1 MLEKDATWVAIGF
14 ILFILLLVYFKVPGQ
29 ITKILDNRA
38 DKIRSELD
46 EAKKL
51 REEAQSMLADFK
63 KKNKEAEKNAK
74 ALIDEAKKLAKN
86 YEKEAKSKF
95 DENMERRKKL
105 LDEKL
110 KRAEVEALNQIKND
124 ITDIVFDAID
134 KSLSNNNINKKA
146 SDRIIDSGIKEI
158 TK

>member
-14 ILFILLLVYFKVPGQ
+14 VLFILMLIYFKVPGQ

-38 DKIRSELD
+38 EKIKNELD

-51 REEAQSMLADFK
+51 REEAQAMLADFQ
-63 KKNKEAEKNAK
+63 KKNKEAEKSAK
-74 ALIDEAKKLAKN
+74 ALIDEAKKIAKN

-134 KSLSNNNINKKA
+134 KSLSNNNINKDA
-146 SDRIIDSGIKEI
+146 SDRIIETGRKEI

>member
-51 REEAQSMLADFK
+51 REEAQSMLADFQ

-134 KSLSNNNINKKA
+134 KSLSNNNINRKA

>member
-1 MLEKDATWVAIGF
+1 MQKR
-14 ILFILLLVYFKVPGQ
+14 LLMKQ
-29 ITKILDNRA
+29 
-38 DKIRSELD
+38 
-46 EAKKL
+46 
-51 REEAQSMLADFK
+51 
-63 KKNKEAEKNAK
+63 
-74 ALIDEAKKLAKN
+74 KKLAKN

-95 DENMERRKKL
+95 DENLERRKKL

>member
-51 REEAQSMLADFK
+51 REEAQSMLADFQ
-63 KKNKEAEKNAK
+63 KKNKEAEKYAK

>member
-51 REEAQSMLADFK
+51 REEAQSMLADFQ

-74 ALIDEAKKLAKN
+74 TIIDEAKKLAKN

-95 DENMERRKKL
+95 DENIERRKKL

-134 KSLSNNNINKKA
+134 KSLSNNNINRKA
-146 SDRIIDSGIKEI
+146 SDRTIDSGIKEI

>member
-51 REEAQSMLADFK
+51 REEAQSMLADFQ

-74 ALIDEAKKLAKN
+74 TIIDEAKKLAKN

>member
-14 ILFILLLVYFKVPGQ
+14 VLFILMLIYFKVPGQ

-38 DKIRSELD
+38 EKIKNELD
-46 EAKKL
+46 EARKL
-51 REEAQSMLADFK
+51 REEAQAILADFQ
-63 KKNKEAEKNAK
+63 KKNNEAEKSAK

-134 KSLSNNNINKKA
+134 KTLSNDNINKDA

>member
-14 ILFILLLVYFKVPGQ
+14 VLFILLLVYFKVPGQ
-29 ITKILDNRA
+29 ITRILDNRA

-51 REEAQSMLADFK
+51 REEAQSMLADFQ

-74 ALIDEAKKLAKN
+74 AIIDEAKKLAKN
-86 YEKEAKSKF
+86 YEKDAKSKF
-95 DENMERRKKL
+95 DENMERREKL

-134 KSLSNNNINKKA
+134 KSLSNNNIKREA
-146 SDRIIDSGIKEI
+146 SNRIIDSGIKEI

>member
-38 DKIRSELD
+38 NKIRSELD

-51 REEAQSMLADFK
+51 REEAQAMLADFQ
-63 KKNKEAEKNAK
+63 KKNKDAEKNAK
-74 ALIDEAKKLAKN
+74 ALIDEARKLAKN
-86 YEKEAKSKF
+86 YEKDAKSKF

-134 KSLSNNNINKKA
+134 KSLSNNNINSEA
-146 SDRIIDSGIKEI
+146 SDKIIDNGIKEI
-158 TK
+158 S

>member
-14 ILFILLLVYFKVPGQ
+14 ILFILMLIYFKVPGQ

-38 DKIRSELD
+38 EKIKNELD
-46 EAKKL
+46 EARKL
-51 REEAQSMLADFK
+51 REEAQAILADFQ
-63 KKNKEAEKNAK
+63 KKNNEAEKSAK
-74 ALIDEAKKLAKN
+74 ALIDEAKKIAKN
-86 YEKEAKSKF
+86 YEKEAKLKLEESL
-95 DENMERRKKL
+95 ERRKKL

-134 KSLSNNNINKKA
+134 KTLSNDNINKDA

>member
-14 ILFILLLVYFKVPGQ
+14 VLFILMLIYFKVPGQ
-29 ITKILDNRA
+29 IAKILDNRA
-38 DKIRSELD
+38 EKIKNELD

-51 REEAQSMLADFK
+51 REEAQAILADFQ
-63 KKNKEAEKNAK
+63 KKNKEAEKSAK
-74 ALIDEAKKLAKN
+74 ALIDEAKKIAKN

-95 DENMERRKKL
+95 DENMKRRKKL

-110 KRAEVEALNQIKND
+110 KRAEIEALNQIKND

-134 KSLSNNNINKKA
+134 KSLSNNNINKDT
-146 SDRIIDSGIKEI
+146 SDRIIDNGIKEI
-158 TK
+158 T

>member
-51 REEAQSMLADFK
+51 REEAQSMLADFQ

-74 ALIDEAKKLAKN
+74 TIIDEAKKLAKN

-134 KSLSNNNINKKA
+134 KSLSNNNINRKA
-146 SDRIIDSGIKEI
+146 SDRTIDSGIKEI

>member
-14 ILFILLLVYFKVPGQ
+14 VLFILMLIYFKVPGQ

-38 DKIRSELD
+38 EKIKNELD

-51 REEAQSMLADFK
+51 REEAQAMLADFQ
-63 KKNKEAEKNAK
+63 KKNKEAEKSAK
-74 ALIDEAKKLAKN
+74 ALIDEAKKIAKN
-86 YEKEAKSKF
+86 YEKEAKAKF

-134 KSLSNNNINKKA
+134 KTLSNDNINKDA
-146 SDRIIDSGIKEI
+146 SDKIIDSGIKEI

>member
-51 REEAQSMLADFK
+51 REEAQSMLADFQ

-124 ITDIVFDAID
+124 ITDIVFDAIE

>member
-14 ILFILLLVYFKVPGQ
+14 ILFILMLIYFKVPGQ

-38 DKIRSELD
+38 EKIKNELD
-46 EAKKL
+46 EARKL
-51 REEAQSMLADFK
+51 REEAQAILADFQ
-63 KKNKEAEKNAK
+63 KKNNEAEKSAK
-74 ALIDEAKKLAKN
+74 ALIDEAKKIAKN
-86 YEKEAKSKF
+86 YEKEAKLKLEESL
-95 DENMERRKKL
+95 ERRKKL

-134 KSLSNNNINKKA
+134 KTLSNDNINKDA
-146 SDRIIDSGIKEI
+146 SDKIIDSGIKEI

>member
-38 DKIRSELD
+38 DKIRNELD

-51 REEAQSMLADFK
+51 REEAQSMLADFQ

>member
-51 REEAQSMLADFK
+51 REEAQSMLADFQ

-134 KSLSNNNINKKA
+134 KSLSNNNINRKA
-146 SDRIIDSGIKEI
+146 SDRTIDSGIKEI

>member
-14 ILFILLLVYFKVPGQ
+14 ILFILLLVYFKVPVQ

-51 REEAQSMLADFK
+51 REEAQSMLADFQ

-158 TK
+158 SK